1 MCGCVNFILALNQAS
16 ISHKTATTVWIS
28 HVVCMYIPISQN
40 VIVYYLLYCL
50 CKE

>member
-16 ISHKTATTVWIS
+16 ISHKTTTTVWIS
-28 HVVCMYIPISQN
+28 HVCVYGSISQN